1 MYEIRLPIRWSD
13 VDSYQHVNNAVY
25 LNYLEECRDRWVT
38 DVLGDRFGFVIVRV
52 AIDYRRELSL
62 QDEAV
67 VVTCRGIGFGTSS
80 IRTAEQVR
88 TPDGTLSAEAESV
101 VVKHDAVARA
111 AVPLTD
117 EECEVLAATIAADAD
132 G

>member
-13 VDSYQHVNNAVY
+13 VDSYRHVNNAVY

-38 DVLGDRFGFVIVRV
+38 GVLGDRFGFVIVRV

-62 QDEAV
+62 EDEAV

-80 IRTAEQVR
+80 IRTAEEIR
-88 TPDGTLSAEAESV
+88 TPDGTLSAESESV
-101 VVKHDAVARA
+101 VVKHDDVARA

-117 EECEVLAATIAADAD
+117 GEREVLAAAIAADAD

>member
-1 MYEIRLPIRWSD
+1 MYEHRERIRWRD
-13 VDSYQHVNNAVY
+13 VDSYGHVNNAVY

-38 DVLGDRFGFVIVRV
+38 QVLGDRFGFVIVRV

-62 QDEAV
+62 EDEAV

-80 IRTAEQVR
+80 VRTAER
-88 TPDGTLSAEAESV
+88 IHTAAGELSAESESI
-101 VVKHDAVARA
+101 VVKHDDVARA
-111 AVPLTD
+111 SVPLT
-117 EECEVLAATIAADAD
+117 EEERDLLTAAIAADAD

>member
-62 QDEAV
+62 EDEAV

-101 VVKHDAVARA
+101 VVKHDDVARA
-111 AVPLTD
+111 AVPLTH
-117 EECEVLAATIAADAD
+117 EEREVLAAAIAADAD